1 MSANWRE
8 PAAFGAGLIFGI
20 GLCLGQMVNPAKVL
34 AFLDVLGVW
43 DPTLAL
49 VFIGAVLTTLV
60 GYRLT
65 MARGA
70 PFLTDRF
77 SLPGTKSI
85 DLPLIS
91 GAVIFGVGWGIA
103 GFCPGP
109 AITALGALSSEAL
122 VFLGAMILGL
132 AIGRAV
138 QSANWRR
145 EPSRPTRHVST
156 QLE

>member
-1 MSANWRE
+1 MKGNKRE
-8 PAAFGAGLIFGI
+8 LAAFSAGLIFGI
-20 GLCLGQMVNPAKVL
+20 GLCLGQMTNPAKVL

-65 MARGA
+65 MARGT
-70 PFLTDRF
+70 PYLTDRF
-77 SLPGTKSI
+77 SLPSTKSV
-85 DLPLIS
+85 DLPLIG
-91 GAVIFGVGWGIA
+91 GAVTFGVGWGIA

-132 AIGRAV
+132 AIGRAI
-138 QSANWRR
+138 QSTNWRR
-145 EPSRPTRHVST
+145 TPSRPTRHVST
-156 QLE
+156 

>member
-1 MSANWRE
+1 MKGNKRE
-8 PAAFGAGLIFGI
+8 MAAFAAGLIFGI
-20 GLCLGQMVNPAKVL
+20 GLCLGQMTNPAKVL

-49 VFIGAVLTTLV
+49 VFIGAVLTTVV

-65 MARGA
+65 MARGT
-70 PFLTDRF
+70 PYLTDRF
-77 SLPGTKSI
+77 SLPGTKGV
-85 DLPLIS
+85 DLPLIA
-91 GAVIFGVGWGIA
+91 GAVTFGVGWGIA

-132 AIGRAV
+132 AIGRAI
-138 QSANWRR
+138 QSTNWRR
-145 EPSRPTRHVST
+145 APSRPTRHVST
-156 QLE
+156 

>member
-1 MSANWRE
+1 MIGRRRE
-8 PAAFGAGLIFGI
+8 VAAFAAGLVFGI
-20 GLCLGQMVNPAKVL
+20 GLCLGQMINPAKVL

-49 VFIGAVLTTLV
+49 VFIGAVLTTLI

-65 MARGA
+65 LARGT
-70 PFLTDRF
+70 PYLTDRF
-77 SLPGTKSI
+77 SLPGTKTI
-85 DLPLIS
+85 DLPLIG
-91 GAVIFGVGWGIA
+91 GAVIFGIGWGIA

-132 AIGRAV
+132 TIGRAI
-138 QSANWRR
+138 QSTSWRR

-156 QLE
+156 